1 MFPFD
6 ENGSSCR
13 LQAHLPTGS
22 GFPSA
27 PPSPG
32 VVGAILSFLFKDS
45 TPLLHLHFF
54 ATLSAKLVKGV
65 FCIIGSSPPS
75 LPPFSSPLSS
85 NPDSAV
91 WYAEVRGQRLSSHG
105 LFCDSVLLCYF
116 CLFLFT
122 LRESTRRAEE
132 GQRER
137 ESHAGSAL
145 SVQSPAWGSISR
157 TVRS

>member
-1 MFPFD
+1 MRTVRPAAFKHTCPLRLASHQHHPPL
-6 ENGSSCR
+6 GWWVPSCLSCSRTR
-13 LQAHLPTGS
+13 LLYSTSISLPLFRQNWS
-22 GFPSA
+22 KEFSVLLA
-27 PPSPG
+27 P
-32 VVGAILSFLFKDS
+32 L
-45 TPLLHLHFF
+45 
-54 ATLSAKLVKGV
+54 
-65 FCIIGSSPPS
+65 
-75 LPPFSSPLSS
+75 LPPFLLSLPLCLSS